1 MPDFDKDLIAPV
13 ERPKPWDLPPQVR
26 PYTAKQLLDGGA
38 DYAHTD
44 NIFDKLDLASK
55 NSKYEVGEPVT
66 YGQLQANQRYDAF
79 NPTIDNMEDF
89 AAYGQSTV
97 DKAINGILKGTN
109 LAATTVAGGF
119 GMVGG
124 AIKWALPGGKFSD
137 IWDNSYMRTLD
148 DWNTKVDQ
156 EFLPNYYTDAEKNAE
171 WYSTTN
177 WMTSN
182 FLFDKLIKNAGFA
195 VGAMV
200 GGNIANAALKGAGAA
215 IGSFAAEG
223 ALLAEGSQAFQK
235 LTPLLRNASRAFSAG
250 KNIEAAA
257 VLESQIS
264 SIADLSAKSS
274 ALGKIAQTTNKF
286 ANFGQQARRIG
297 IAGYSTGG
305 EASFEALQTS
315 KEYRNNLIEQYRA
328 THGGEEPSG
337 DALTE
342 INTAAESVGATSFL
356 GNLAILGVTEYFQLP
371 KLLGS
376 SYAAEKQAA
385 NSLLGRV
392 GAIELTDAGYAAAK
406 GATTRFGKLAEKI
419 GGVGKYVFDPKEAA
433 QENLQYALQVGTQ
446 NYYNKAYRT
455 NDADVLIDGVLHG
468 FMGRDKEGKAIGS
481 LISKE
486 GIESAILG
494 GITGGL
500 MQARG
505 TYQQGKAEENNTQK
519 FLTLLNGAPEFK
531 SAFMD
536 RMNSINRDV
545 VLQQQKQAAV
555 IQGDK
560 LEAKDLETDQMHNY
574 LATRIKYGRFD
585 MVKEDIAE
593 LRRNSSTEEGLAEL
607 KEEGIAN
614 VNDTIESYQNRLSNF
629 ERVADYTHEI
639 YKAADLRYSGE
650 TNEDGSRKYSP
661 ELIDKMVYASAK
673 ITDYD
678 LRIPSVNA
686 TLASS
691 GINTFDVLASIIQ
704 DGKPNKTA
712 TKEALKQIND
722 LDVISE
728 VKDRLKTAL
737 SDVVEMSLRR
747 KLYMK
752 EYDAMKA
759 DPDTYTVPDEEL
771 ESQFARAKQLT
782 VDEEGNKKTV
792 SVDLEVGK
800 EYSLR
805 EPVRREGNTLQLAPK
820 LTILSKTLGGELEV
834 KLPNG
839 EVTFFKPEE
848 FKNYALSSAD
858 NTSAELADMLNKAIT
873 DVLGRK
879 EFAGV
884 IIPEGVSPLE
894 FLNTSNNKA
903 LADAVQ
909 LEFAKKSEEYLR
921 NQAEELAKKEKIQAI
936 ADKVNQFQTEVAKNS
951 GTVGTDAPSLEQ
963 EVATSAVTMNKIFT
977 RLFTS
982 TTGPGEGAVLKPHQ
996 VRFNSFLNNAKNF
1009 KNRGKLQA
1017 IMFTYKQQKAL
1028 GLDGLIEMA
1037 WNTEP
1042 GKLDIATVT
1051 NPEKGNVMVAFI
1063 QVDKNGKQSFVDA
1076 NGNAIGE
1083 VGQPVDINKMVFST
1097 MPTSLTYS
1105 EGRDANGNITRT
1117 NRYRAGEE
1125 QQAEEVAK
1133 AWQVFRNGLFAASE
1147 NEKRRYGFN
1156 ISKGIPII
1164 NKAAPE
1170 KNSVGE
1176 VLVPEDKISTQE
1188 GLVQVPTT
1196 GNIAHEDG
1204 ENYKFPNG
1212 RPVLVYGDTLQ
1223 FINNSLLTNKKATAV
1238 YNLLKELSDTLNSVA
1253 KSDKP
1258 LTFDPKK
1265 MAFLQNVLFWDP
1277 SGKSAESANKIYIN
1291 DETGDLHIG
1300 DKIYDFAN
1308 IDKSKDAIMAQLQT
1322 VYHNVNNKTLSLGLA
1337 QKFYE
1342 YTETGAVVE
1351 WPNYQSYLLS
1361 GKGRSVNETPLTTSV
1376 SKPTDAVPYSY
1387 NQKYAY
1393 FEGIDLPYEI
1403 VTPTPATQKEGIQVY
1418 PTQNFGNVNYTVV
1431 VENGEPQVTVPL
1443 TDNPAI
1449 DTIAKNPKTL
1459 VTINDALTQLD
1470 LFDDL
1475 DTAEESVAK
1484 FLANQIK
1491 ASLVSAKPAK
1501 QAPAVEE
1508 VVPAPVLD
1516 NEFTLSY
1523 NPEWTVSDE
1532 GDLKSFEYTDK
1543 TGKIVAQGI
1552 FSRNEYGTNILSLR
1566 SFEVIEKNKGVGQ
1579 KIIKQIAKDNPD
1591 LKLISP
1597 YNAQTE
1603 AAKNMWDALVRKNQA
1618 VKKENWYELTAE
1630 EVLPT
1635 PVVAEPVVTVAPVKT
1650 SPKGTVTKFSILG
1663 EDNRFRPENA
1673 NPKDSDVYY
1682 GVDEEGDVFML
1693 APESKLPRMIYDF
1706 RPYIGRLYNITVPKP
1721 MKLSEGKGVVITEL
1735 PKVDSQGNLIKK
1747 GKLTYTTEQT
1757 IKYGVPQE
1765 EPRSGRP
1772 QPKYR
1777 RVGRFGAKAMST
1789 IDMEAFKQWAA
1800 DKLPV
1805 MPYEFLDNIIRTHD
1819 GKAAWG
1825 VFEKGVAKIFKG
1837 AARGTEYHEAF
1848 HFVFQGFLSPSEQQ
1862 AIFDEFRNKKG
1873 TFLDTASGKKIDYAD
1888 ATDLQIEERVADD
1901 FADFRLGK
1909 LPART
1914 LGESIRRFFK
1924 AIVDF
1929 FKSFVNNPSLKDDL
1943 FNSIETGEFRD
1954 KAYPNAVV
1962 DKTAVYKQVPGV
1974 DSEQMVNDFVQ
1985 DITANIFLNIFQNNK
2000 SLFKPE
2006 GITSA
2011 ELFTAVKDELSQ
2023 YEYYDQLSDEAWDAL
2038 FDKTKL
2044 FLKKYK
2050 IEFDEDSR
2058 VTINDETADRNSYAA
2073 ETFSINYKK
2082 SSPYAVKLLV
2092 GTLIKTKP
2100 LNQTANTSLEE
2111 PEFLEN
2117 SVDGFQLVPYGESF
2131 STLLNTLQNTKD
2143 VNQFVDKLV
2152 SLAKEKS
2159 EYVRLF
2165 KRLGGSLETGK
2176 INFGD
2181 YSADDW
2187 RLFTNFFQVFT
2198 KQKPGAIKQFR
2209 DGLSVY
2215 SGSANQATA
2224 ANQLEN
2230 EWTEAMI
2237 ALADNPESLV
2247 SRGADKFYKVDQK
2260 QLEKLPIRNKGE
2272 MVTFLE
2278 KLGVNYPLAVY
2289 NKLKGKQLKE
2299 FADAVA
2305 SIKLGLTQAPDNV
2318 RKLKGDQLDINK
2330 GLGKLASLYVA
2341 TNGTNL
2347 NTTFYNA
2354 EGKQQQEFTDNNAPS
2369 YFESVFNSVETLDEL
2384 MQKMPQLQDV
2394 FSVNSQILKKGGLF
2408 FDAEG
2413 DRIESNELNVN
2424 FIVGDENKL
2433 TNEGKSTS
2441 SLSIGD
2447 RMTLEINQNLDG
2459 NYYILI
2465 PADGSTEWMMN
2476 MGNQVSYQQFALGE
2490 GMNDVYKIFEGYL
2503 KDEIA
2508 LAQDAENRKKLNN
2521 VGNKATELRFFKDIL
2536 SGSLLQKVN
2545 GLIKSNA
2552 SVTKI
2557 DAFLNKDDNRAKLND
2572 AVKEFIDGTVAESKA
2587 LLLNNSQI
2595 ENTENGGYKYEGLD
2609 TSFTKVNNI
2618 SNNNINEAQLTNILT
2633 FANANYAINNIEYH
2647 KILFGD
2653 PYQFKI
2659 KDGNLD
2665 ETKRIKSFLSPR
2677 RFTFNTPEF
2686 NTFLNQDMN
2695 KAGNIQLT
2703 DKDYGFHQFKDYLK
2717 TFTAKDVNIV
2727 GSISKLFPAYAKVDE
2742 ADASSWITGEAYR
2755 EVKMK
2760 NGQWSDEAEAFYQ
2773 WQMAYTRQELAKK
2786 GDYTYENDAL
2796 KKHDAKLM
2804 RDQPNAPEYY
2814 IEVLKPIVSGNKFAK
2829 NNIDLVLDKFSQ
2841 LPIFY
2846 SAVKGTNLENLY
2858 MQMFEGG
2865 YDYAVVESG
2874 RKVGAEGLHDLYTK
2888 NGDFNKEVFNNT
2900 VEVPWTSYGIQVE
2913 NSYEKEKLQTR
2924 GSQLTKLA
2932 TVDLYSNG
2940 EAINP
2945 EIDAAVKKNTEIL
2958 NQLTVAGY
2966 IELINKLG
2974 IKDLGDGYMV
2984 FDKTAVAET
2993 LRQQI
2998 LTQELSDNAID
3009 SVTLDPETGDF
3020 VVPFEASTNYIQ
3032 IKNILY
3038 SVVNKSIIRT
3048 KMSGFPGTQVS
3059 ASMWENA
3066 AEGRKLVMQDVNGDW
3081 TEISKEEFEDLSPAE
3096 QSKVQLTSSALK
3108 FYTKEEPWCEV
3119 LLPNWMKKQFGN
3131 MSEEKILEY
3140 LDTDEGR
3147 KILSGIGFRI
3157 PTQALSSV
3165 EVFKVKGFLPEYMG
3179 RTVVVPS
3186 EITKKAGSDF
3196 DIDKLNMYLKA
3207 TYVDANGNVRLIEY
3221 KGSEEATK
3229 DFYGKVY
3236 DQINAKPEAKS
3247 QLAEQ
3252 YGDLLKSLYVDEL
3265 IEEEVIDA
3273 SKDNFVDKMY
3283 KRSLENEYYASLEKI
3298 LTFPENFDRLLNP
3311 NTDATLKEL
3320 SAKMD
3325 KLEGINESAI
3335 KNKMIDRNYLTQL
3348 RQSFITAKKW
3358 VGIAAVNITG
3368 NSLVQKAQIYFK
3380 DGSLFLPHNA
3390 IEVEGRER
3398 MTLSNSKDKA
3408 NKYISDKLSEYANA
3422 FVDVAKDPYILK
3434 LIYSNRVV
3442 GSFMVLERL
3451 GVPTEDVAMFM
3462 NQPIIKKYI
3471 QYLDSINAGANL
3483 QNKENLAYIHSLF
3496 PAVDS
3501 AIAEAKLDAGKL
3513 ADNIETYAK
3522 SKGKASAAFNAE
3534 QRALLKEFLKV
3545 TEFASQNFEF
3555 TQAINYDTTSFSNA
3569 DELDK
3574 KQLRT
3579 DLAKFG
3585 NISSVTDILKT
3596 SFIGDQK
3603 TYLDK
3608 ASDALGTIL
3617 KFNESD
3623 FRGVIKA
3630 AIKAYA
3636 ANKYMK
3642 NDKFSTVAEKLNA
3655 SFLDYIIET
3664 KGNIDVAGLTTGPDS
3679 VAARVELA
3687 KAKYPQIK
3695 ILQQFAVQTSENLDG
3710 GAKTIRLKNNIKDA
3724 YDENLHISYMKEM
3737 RNYPSEEVQ
3746 QLYKDIV
3753 KLSIVQGT
3761 YMSSVSI
3768 KNIIP
3773 LQDYADVVAPI
3784 MNNLVVDED
3793 VRNFAKLAMFE
3804 RNSWKGYDAAVVKYV
3819 PTFWKGKRDK
3829 TGRVVALGYYEDHEP
3844 LGRDAYG
3851 KQVYQ
3856 WFSPT
3861 VQEDGVLRV
3870 FPYGQGAGDNVIAID
3885 RIVRTKKQGLVDFV
3899 TGRTITPAH
3908 YKELKEKLGDGINK
3922 VFGYQRVDDL
3932 SGNPVIDMDD
3942 KGVGYFIYKPINLLG
3957 DGKLAFEHKL
3967 FPTKSVFNNNTEI
3980 VENELAYSAIIAK
3993 YGDAYSQLAFAD
4005 SLLDNNLVTVD
4016 FLKFNKEFQGTV
4028 VNFVNEIATTKETP
4042 VAMRNIE
4049 KGKEIQIVEGLIR
4062 DKFDSKAWTKPA
4074 TQSDGSQ
4081 ATALPADQFKS
4092 FNEFLTFALLHEKA
4106 HEYILKDENETIGQ
4120 YEDRIN
4126 QEGLAKLAE
4135 IVGPSE
4141 SDLGLDD
4148 DLTTED
4154 FKC

>member
-1 MPDFDKDLIAPV
+1 MPDFDKDLVAPV
-13 ERPKPWDLPPQVR
+13 NKPKAWDLPPQVKA
-26 PYTAKQLLDGGA
+26 YTAQELLDGGA

-44 NIFDKLDLASK
+44 DIFDKIDLAGKRSQYDK
-55 NSKYEVGEPVT
+55 VGVPVT
-66 YGQLQANQRYDAF
+66 YGELEANKRYDAF

-97 DKAINGILKGTN
+97 DKALNGILKGTN

-137 IWDNSYMRTLD
+137 IWDNEYMRTLD

-200 GGNIANAALKGAGAA
+200 GGNIANAALRGGGALLGT
-215 IGSFAAEG
+215 FAAEG

-235 LTPLLRNASRAFSAG
+235 LTPLLRNAARAFSAG

-257 VLESQIS
+257 ILESQVS
-264 SIADLSAKSS
+264 SIADLSTKTA
-274 ALGKIAQTTNKF
+274 ALGRIAETTNKF

-315 KEYRNNLIEQYRA
+315 KELRNNLIEEYKRN
-328 THGGEEPSG
+328 HGGAEPSG
-337 DALTE
+337 DDLAN
-342 INTAAESVGATSFL
+342 INSTAESAGKVSFL

-376 SYAAEKQAA
+376 SYSAEKQAA

-392 GAIELTDAGYAAAK
+392 GEIELVGGAYVAAK
-406 GATTRFGKLAEKI
+406 GATTRFGKLAEKV
-419 GGVGKYVFDPKEAA
+419 GGIGKYVFDPKEAA

-455 NDADVLIDGVLHG
+455 NDADVLVDGVLHG
-468 FMGRDKEGKAIGS
+468 FVGRDKEGKAIGS

-505 TYQQGKAEENNTQK
+505 TYQQGKIEQNNTDK
-519 FLTLLNGAPEFK
+519 FLTLLNGAPEFR

-545 VLQQQKQAAV
+545 ILQQQKQAAV

-560 LEAKDLETDQMHNY
+560 LEAKDLETDLMHNY
-574 LATRIKYGRFD
+574 LSTRIKYGRFD

-593 LRRNSSTEEGLAEL
+593 LRRAATTEEGLAQL

-614 VNDTIESYQNRLSNF
+614 VNDTTESYRNRLNNF
-629 ERVADYTHEI
+629 ERVANYTNEI
-639 YKAADLRYSGE
+639 YKSADLRYSGE

-678 LRIPSVNA
+678 LRIPLVNA
-686 TLASS
+686 TLSEN
-691 GINTFDVLASIIQ
+691 GINTFDVLASIIKE
-704 DGKPNKTA
+704 GKPNKTA

-728 VKDRLKTAL
+728 IKDELKTAL

-747 KLYMK
+747 KLYMA

-759 DPDTYTVPDEEL
+759 DPDTYTVPDDEL

-782 VDEEGNKKTV
+782 VDEEGKKKTV

-805 EPVRREGNTLQLAPK
+805 QPIRREGNQLQLAPK
-820 LTILSKTLGGELEV
+820 LTVLSKTLGGEFEV

-839 EVTFFKPEE
+839 EVTFFKPED

-858 NTSAELADMLNKAIT
+858 NTSIELADMLNKAIT

-884 IIPEGVSPLE
+884 TIPEGVNPLE
-894 FLNTSNNKA
+894 FLNSSDNKA
-903 LADAVQ
+903 LVDAVQ
-909 LEFAKKSEEYLR
+909 ADFAKKSEEFLK
-921 NQAEELAKKEKIQAI
+921 NQAEELANKERVQAI

-951 GTVGTDAPSLEQ
+951 GTVATDIPSLEQ
-963 EVATSAVTMNKIFT
+963 EVSTSSVTMNKVFS

-1028 GLDGLIEMA
+1028 GLDGVIEMA

-1042 GKLDIATVT
+1042 GKLDATKLTAVT
-1051 NPEKGNVMVAFI
+1051 NPKKGNVMVAFV

-1076 NGNAIGE
+1076 NGNSIGQ
-1083 VGQPVDINKMVFST
+1083 VGQPVDINKVVFST
-1097 MPTSLTYS
+1097 MPTSETYTES
-1105 EGRDANGNITRT
+1105 ADGKRT
-1117 NRYRAGEE
+1117 NRFRAGEE
-1125 QQAEEVAK
+1125 EQAEQVAK
-1133 AWQVFRNGLFAASE
+1133 AWQTFRDDLFAAPE
-1147 NEKRRYGFN
+1147 TAKPTYGFK

-1170 KNSVGE
+1170 KNSVGQ
-1176 VLVPEDKISTQE
+1176 VLVPEDKIATQE

-1223 FINNSLLTNKKATAV
+1223 FINNSVLTNKKATAV
-1238 YNLLKELSDTLNSVA
+1238 YNLLKELSNTLNSVA

-1277 SGKSAESANKIYIN
+1277 SGKTADSANKIYIN
-1291 DETGDLHIG
+1291 DQTGDLHIG
-1300 DKIYDFAN
+1300 DQVYDFAN
-1308 IDKSKDAIMAQLQT
+1308 IEKSKDAIMAQLET

-1361 GKGRSVNETPLTTSV
+1361 GKGRSIAETPLTTSV
-1376 SKPTDAVPYSY
+1376 SKATDAVPYSY

-1393 FEGIDLPYEI
+1393 FEEIDLPYEI
-1403 VTPTPATQKEGIQVY
+1403 VKPTPTVEKEGMQVY
-1418 PTQNFGNVNYTVV
+1418 ETQNFGNINYTVV
-1431 VENGEPQVTVPL
+1431 TENGEPQVTVPL
-1443 TDNPAI
+1443 TDNPSV
-1449 DTIAKNPKTL
+1449 DKIAKDPKTL
-1459 VTINDALTQLD
+1459 VVINDALTQID

-1491 ASLVSAKPAK
+1491 ASLVSAKPAEEA
-1501 QAPAVEE
+1501 APAAEEAPVEE
-1508 VVPAPVLD
+1508 
-1516 NEFTLSY
+1516 
-1523 NPEWTVSDE
+1523 
-1532 GDLKSFEYTDK
+1532 K
-1543 TGKIVAQGI
+1543 
-1552 FSRNEYGTNILSLR
+1552 
-1566 SFEVIEKNKGVGQ
+1566 
-1579 KIIKQIAKDNPD
+1579 
-1591 LKLISP
+1591 
-1597 YNAQTE
+1597 
-1603 AAKNMWDALVRKNQA
+1603 
-1618 VKKENWYELTAE
+1618 
-1630 EVLPT
+1630 
-1635 PVVAEPVVTVAPVKT
+1635 
-1650 SPKGTVTKFSILG
+1650 PKGKR
-1663 EDNRFRPENA
+1663 D
-1673 NPKDSDVYY
+1673 
-1682 GVDEEGDVFML
+1682 
-1693 APESKLPRMIYDF
+1693 
-1706 RPYIGRLYNITVPKP
+1706 
-1721 MKLSEGKGVVITEL
+1721 
-1735 PKVDSQGNLIKK
+1735 
-1747 GKLTYTTEQT
+1747 
-1757 IKYGVPQE
+1757 
-1765 EPRSGRP
+1765 
-1772 QPKYR
+1772 QPAYR
-1777 RVGRFGAKAMST
+1777 RVGSFGAKAIT
-1789 IDMEAFKQWAA
+1789 PVDIEAFKQWAA
-1800 DKLPV
+1800 EKLPV

-1825 VFEKGVAKIFKG
+1825 AFEKGVAKIFKG

-1848 HFVFQGFLSPSEQQ
+1848 HFVFRGFLSTSEQE
-1862 AIFDEFRNKKG
+1862 AIFSEFRNKKG

-1888 ATDLQIEERVADD
+1888 ATDLQIEERIADD
-1901 FADFRLGK
+1901 FTDFRLGK

-1914 LGESIRRFFK
+1914 LGESVRRFFK

-1943 FNSIETGEFRD
+1943 FNSIETGEFKD

-1962 DKTAVYKQVPGV
+1962 DRTAAYKEVPGIAN
-1974 DSEQMVNDFVQ
+1974 EQMVNDFVQ
-1985 DITANIFLNIFQNNK
+1985 DITANIFLEMFGNNK
-2000 SLFKPE
+2000 SLFKPDE
-2006 GITSA
+2006 VTSQQ
-2011 ELFTAVKDELSQ
+2011 LFDTIREKTQD
-2023 YEYYDQLSDEAWDAL
+2023 YDYYVDLSDDAWNAL
-2038 FDKTKL
+2038 VDKTKTY
-2044 FLKKYK
+2044 LKKYK

-2100 LNQTANTSLEE
+2100 LNLAYGMALKESDYLE
-2111 PEFLEN
+2111 
-2117 SVDGFQLVPYGESF
+2117 SSIDGFQLVPYGEAF
-2131 STLLNTLQNTKD
+2131 STLLNRLQNTKD

-2152 SLAKEKS
+2152 TLAREKS
-2159 EYVRLF
+2159 EYMRLF
-2165 KRLGGSLETGK
+2165 KRLGGNLETGQ
-2176 INFGD
+2176 IDFGQ
-2181 YSADDW
+2181 YEADDW
-2187 RLFTNFFQVFT
+2187 RLFTNFFQVFS
-2198 KQKPGAIKQFR
+2198 KVKPGAVKQFR
-2209 DGLSVY
+2209 DGLKTY
-2215 SGSANQATA
+2215 SGSANQATE

-2230 EWTEAMI
+2230 EWTEGML

-2247 SRGADKFYKVDQK
+2247 YRDTDKFYKVDQEA
-2260 QLEKLPIRNKGE
+2260 LAKLPIGNKGV
-2272 MVTFLE
+2272 MIYFLE
-2278 KLGVNYPLAVY
+2278 KLGINYPLSAY

-2305 SIKLGLTQAPDNV
+2305 SIKLGLTQAPNNV
-2318 RKLKGDQLDINK
+2318 RTLKGDALDINK

-2341 TNGTNL
+2341 TTGTNL

-2369 YFESVFNSVETLDEL
+2369 YFESVFNTVETLDEL

-2408 FDAEG
+2408 FDKEG
-2413 DRIESNELNVN
+2413 NRIEGTELNVN
-2424 FIVGDENKL
+2424 FIVGDQNKL
-2433 TNEGKSTS
+2433 TNEGKSAA

-2447 RMTLEINQNLDG
+2447 RMSLEINQNLNG

-2465 PADGSTEWMMN
+2465 PADGSTEWMMS
-2476 MGNQVSYQQFALGE
+2476 MGNQVSYLQFALGE
-2490 GMNDVYKIFEGYL
+2490 GMNDAYKIFEGYL

-2508 LAQDAENRKKLNN
+2508 LAQDAQNRKKLNN
-2521 VGNKATELRFFKDIL
+2521 VGDKASELRFFKDII
-2536 SGSLLQKVN
+2536 SGKLLQGVT
-2545 GLIKSNA
+2545 GLINSSA
-2552 SVTKI
+2552 GVTKI
-2557 DAFLNKDDNRAKLND
+2557 DAFLDKSVGKIEEEGVVVKTNRDLLNE
-2572 AVKEFIDGTVAESKA
+2572 AVKQFIDGTVAETKD
-2587 LLLNNSQI
+2587 LLL
-2595 ENTENGGYKYEGLD
+2595 
-2609 TSFTKVNNI
+2609 
-2618 SNNNINEAQLTNILT
+2618 SNNQIVNVNDGYYSYDNLDSSFARANGIVTNRINESQLTNILT
-2633 FANANYAINNIEYH
+2633 FANTNYAINNIEYH

-2659 KDGNLD
+2659 EDGKLD

-2677 RFTFNTPEF
+2677 RFTFDTPEF

-2695 KAGNIQLT
+2695 KVGNIQLT
-2703 DKDYGFHQFKDYLK
+2703 KDDYGFHQFKNYLK
-2717 TFTAKDVNIV
+2717 TFTAKDVKII
-2727 GSISKLFPAYAKVDE
+2727 GSITKLFPAYAKVDE
-2742 ADASSWITGEAYR
+2742 ADASSWITPEAYR

-2760 NGQWSDEAEAFYQ
+2760 NGQWSEEAEAFYQ

-2786 GDYTYENDAL
+2786 NDYTYGNEAL
-2796 KKHDAKLM
+2796 RKHDAKLM
-2804 RDQPNAPEYY
+2804 RDQPKAPQYY
-2814 IEVLKPIVSGNKFAK
+2814 IEVLKPIVSGNKNAK

-2858 MQMFEGG
+2858 MQMFKGG

-2874 RKVGAEGLHDLYTK
+2874 RKVGAEGLHPLYNS
-2888 NGDFNKEVFNNT
+2888 NGDFNKEAFNNT

-2913 NSYEKEKLQTR
+2913 NSYEKDKLQTR

-2945 EIDAAVKKNTEIL
+2945 EIDDAVKYNTKIL
-2958 NQLTVAGY
+2958 NELTVAGY
-2966 IELINKLG
+2966 TELINKLG

-2984 FDKTAVAET
+2984 FDKTAVADT
-2993 LRQQI
+2993 LRQQM
-2998 LTQELSDNAID
+2998 LAQELSDNAID
-3009 SVTLDPETGDF
+3009 SVTLDPQTGEF
-3020 VVPFEASTNYIQ
+3020 IVPFEASTNYIQ

-3066 AEGRKLVMQDVNGDW
+3066 SEGRKLVAQDVNGDW
-3081 TEISKEEFEDLSPAE
+3081 VEISKEDFEDLSPAE
-3096 QSKVQLTSSALK
+3096 QAKVKFTSSALK

-3119 LLPNWMKKQFGN
+3119 LLPNWMKGQFGD
-3131 MSEEKILEY
+3131 MTEEQILDY
-3140 LDTDEGR
+3140 LDTPEGT

-3186 EITKKAGSDF
+3186 EITTKAGSDF

-3207 TYVDANGNVRLIEY
+3207 TYVDASGKVRLIEY
-3221 KGSEEATK
+3221 KESEEATK
-3229 DFYGKVY
+3229 EFYGKLY
-3236 DQINAKPEAKS
+3236 DQINAKPEAKT

-3252 YGDLLKSLYVDEL
+3252 YGDLLKSLYVEE
-3265 IEEEVIDA
+3265 IVEEEVIDT
-3273 SKDNFVDKMY
+3273 SRDNFVDKMY
-3283 KRSLENEYYASLEKI
+3283 KRSLENEYYASLERI

-3311 NTDATLKEL
+3311 NTDATLKDLAAE
-3320 SAKMD
+3320 MD
-3325 KLEGINESAI
+3325 RLEGINEGEI

-3358 VGIAAVNITG
+3358 VGVAAVNITG
-3368 NSLVQKAQIYFK
+3368 NSLVQKSKIYFK
-3380 DGSLFLPHNA
+3380 TGNIFLDHNTVNVDG
-3390 IEVEGRER
+3390 VER
-3398 MTLSNSKDKA
+3398 MTLSTSKDKA

-3434 LIYSNRVV
+3434 VVYSNRVV

-3471 QYLDSINAGANL
+3471 QYLDSINAGGNL
-3483 QNKENLAYIHSLF
+3483 ENKENLAYIHSLF
-3496 PAVDS
+3496 PATD
-3501 AIAEAKLDAGKL
+3501 ANIQEAKLDASKL
-3513 ADNIETYAK
+3513 AGNIETYAK
-3522 SKGKASAAFNAE
+3522 SKGKSSEKFNAE
-3534 QRALLKEFLKV
+3534 QRALLKEFIKV
-3545 TEFASQNFEF
+3545 TQFASENFEF
-3555 TQAINYDTTSFSNA
+3555 TQAINYDTTSFGNA

-3579 DLAKFG
+3579 DLAKNG
-3585 NISSVTDILKT
+3585 NISSVDGILKT

-3603 TYLDK
+3603 FYLDK

-3623 FRGVIKA
+3623 FRGVIKS
-3630 AIKAYA
+3630 AIRAYS

-3642 NDKFSTVAEKLNA
+3642 NDKFSSVAEKLNA
-3655 SFLDYIIET
+3655 SFLDYIILT
-3664 KGNIDVAGLTTGPDS
+3664 KGNIDVAGLTTGPNS
-3679 VAARVELA
+3679 VAVRVEQA

-3695 ILQQFAVQTSENLDG
+3695 ILQQFVVETSENLDG
-3710 GAKTIRLKNNIKDA
+3710 GAKTIRLKGNIKDA

-3737 RNYPSEEVQ
+3737 RNYPQEEVK

-3804 RNSWKGYDAAVVKYV
+3804 RNSWKGYDSAVTRYI
-3819 PTFWKGKRDK
+3819 PAFWKGKRDT
-3829 TGRVVALGYYEDHEP
+3829 TGQVIPLSFYEDHEP
-3844 LGRDAYG
+3844 LGPDVNG

-3856 WFSPT
+3856 WYSPAI
-3861 VQEDGVLRV
+3861 QKEGVLRV
-3870 FPYGQGAGDNVIAID
+3870 YPYSQGAGDNVLAVD
-3885 RIVRTKKQGLVDFV
+3885 RIVRTKTQGLIDFV

-3908 YKELKEKLGDGINK
+3908 YKELQTTLGAGINK
-3922 VFGYQRVDDL
+3922 VFGYQRVNDIY
-3932 SGNPVIDMDD
+3932 GNPLIDTDP
-3942 KGVGYFIYKPINLLG
+3942 KSGIGYFIYKPINLLG
-3957 DGKLAFEHKL
+3957 DGKLAYEHKL

-3980 VENELAYSAIIAK
+3980 VENELANSAVIAE
-3993 YGDAYSQLAFAD
+3993 YGDAYTKLAYAD
-4005 SLLDNNLVTVD
+4005 TLLDNNLVTVE

-4028 VNFVNEIATTKETP
+4028 INFVDEISTTKETP
-4042 VAMRNIE
+4042 VAMRNVE
-4049 KGKEIQIVEGLIR
+4049 KGKEIQLVEGLMR
-4062 DKFDSKAWTKPA
+4062 DKFASKAWTKMAIQP
-4074 TQSDGSQ
+4074 DGSQ
-4081 ATALPADQFKS
+4081 ATALPAEQFKS

-4126 QEGLAKLAE
+4126 QEGIAKLAD
-4135 IVGPSE
+4135 IVGPSNE
-4141 SDLGLDD
+4141 DLGLDD

>member
-1 MPDFDKDLIAPV
+1 MPDFDKDLVAPV
-13 ERPKPWDLPPQVR
+13 NRPKPWDLPPQVR
-26 PYTAKQLLDGGA
+26 SYTAQELLDGGA

-44 NIFDKLDLASK
+44 DIFDKLDLASK
-55 NSKYEVGEPVT
+55 NSKYGKVGAPVSFAE
-66 YGQLQANQRYDAF
+66 LEANKRYEAF
-79 NPTIDNMEDF
+79 NPTVGNMEDF
-89 AAYGQSTV
+89 AAYGQTTI

-137 IWDNSYMRTLD
+137 IWDNTYMRALD

-177 WMTSN
+177 WMNSN
-182 FLFDKLIKNAGFA
+182 FLFDKLIKNSGFA

-200 GGNIANAALKGAGAA
+200 GGNIANAFLKGAGAA
-215 IGSFAAEG
+215 VGSAAAQG
-223 ALLAEGSQAFQK
+223 ALLAEGSQGMK
-235 LTPLLRNASRAFSAG
+235 LLTPLLRNTARAFSAG
-250 KNIEAAA
+250 KNLEAAS

-264 SIADLSAKSS
+264 SIADLSAKTS
-274 ALGKIAQTTNKF
+274 ALGEIAATTNKF
-286 ANFGQQARRIG
+286 AGIGDFGRRTA
-297 IAGYSTGG
+297 IAAYASGG

-315 KEYRNNLIEQYRA
+315 KEYRNNLINQYKA

-337 DALTE
+337 DALTQ
-342 INTAAESVGATSFL
+342 INTTAESVGKTSFI
-356 GNLAILGVTEYFQLP
+356 GNLALLGVTEYFQLP
-371 KLLGS
+371 KILGS
-376 SYAAEKQAA
+376 SYSAEKQAA

-392 GAIELTDAGYAAAK
+392 GEIELVDGAYTAAR
-406 GATTRFGKLAEKI
+406 GATTRFGKLSEKV
-419 GGVGKYVFDPKEAA
+419 GGVSKYIFDPKEAA
-433 QENLQYALQVGTQ
+433 QENLQYALQVGAQ

-455 NDADVLIDGVLHG
+455 NDANVLLDGVFHG
-468 FMGRDKEGKAIGS
+468 FFGTDKEGEGVGS
-481 LISKE
+481 LVSKE
-486 GIESAILG
+486 GIESAVLG

-505 TYQQGKAEENNTQK
+505 TYALGKAEENNTQK
-519 FLTLLNGAPEFK
+519 FLTLLNGSPEFK
-531 SAFMD
+531 SAFVD

-545 VLQQQKQAAV
+545 ILQEQKQAAV

-560 LEAKDLETDQMHNY
+560 LEAKDLETDITHNY

-585 MVKEDIAE
+585 MVTDDIRE
-593 LRRNSSTEEGLAEL
+593 LRRQSSTEAGLAEL

-614 VNDTIESYQNRLSNF
+614 VNDTVESYHNRLNNF
-629 ERVADYTHEI
+629 ERVAKYTNEI
-639 YKAADLRYSGE
+639 YKAADLKYSGI

-673 ITDYD
+673 ISDYD

-686 TLASS
+686 TLAEN
-691 GINTFDVLASIIQ
+691 GINTFDVLGSIIQ
-704 DGKPNKTA
+704 DGKANKTA
-712 TKEALKQIND
+712 TKDALSQING
-722 LDVISE
+722 LDVISGI
-728 VKDRLKTAL
+728 KDELKTAL
-737 SDVVEMSLRR
+737 SDVIEMSLRR

-759 DPDTYTVPDEEL
+759 DPATYTLPDDEL
-771 ESQFARAKQLT
+771 EAQFARAKQLT
-782 VDEEGNKKTV
+782 VDEAGKKKTV
-792 SVDLEVGK
+792 SVDLEIGK

-805 EPVRREGNTLQLAPK
+805 EPVRREGNKLQLAPK
-820 LTILSKTLGGELEV
+820 LTVLSKTLGGEFEV

-839 EVTFFKPEE
+839 EITFLTPEQ
-848 FKNYALSSAD
+848 FKNYALSSVD

-873 DVLGRK
+873 DVLAKK
-879 EFAGV
+879 EFAGITV
-884 IIPEGVSPLE
+884 PEGVDPLE
-894 FLNTSNNKA
+894 FLNSSDNKA
-903 LADAVQ
+903 LVDAVQ
-909 LEFAKKSEEYLR
+909 AEFAKKSEEYLK
-921 NQAEELAKKEKIQAI
+921 NQAEELDKKERVQAI
-936 ADKVNQFQTEVAKNS
+936 GNKVKQFQDEAVKNS
-951 GTVGTDAPSLEQ
+951 GTVATDEPSLEQ
-963 EVATSAVTMNKIFT
+963 EVSTSAVTMNKIFT

-996 VRFNSFLNNAKNF
+996 VRFNTFLNDAKNF

-1028 GLDGLIEMA
+1028 GLDGVIEMA

-1042 GKLDIATVT
+1042 GKLDAAKLATVT

-1076 NGNAIGE
+1076 NGNVIGQ
-1083 VGQPVDINKMVFST
+1083 VGQPVDINKVVFST
-1097 MPTSLTYS
+1097 MPTSMLYTES
-1105 EGRDANGNITRT
+1105 ADGEKTDRF
-1117 NRYRAGEE
+1117 RAGEE
-1125 QQAEEVAK
+1125 EQAKQVAT
-1133 AWQVFRNGLFAASE
+1133 AWQKFRDDLFGAPDNAV
-1147 NEKRRYGFN
+1147 RRYSFN

-1196 GNIAHEDG
+1196 GSIAHEDG

-1223 FINNSLLTNKKATAV
+1223 FINNSPLTTKKATTV
-1238 YNLLKELSDTLNSVA
+1238 YNLLEELSNTINSVA
-1253 KSDKP
+1253 KSGKA

-1265 MAFLQNVLFWDP
+1265 MAFLQNVLFWDA
-1277 SGKSAESANKIYIN
+1277 SGKTGPSANKIYIN
-1291 DETGDLHIG
+1291 DKTGDLHIG
-1300 DKIYDFAN
+1300 DQVYDFAN
-1308 IDKSKDAIMAQLQT
+1308 IEKSKDAIMAQLQT

-1342 YTETGAVVE
+1342 YTETGDVVE
-1351 WPNYQSYLLS
+1351 WPNYQTYLLS

-1393 FEGIDLPYEI
+1393 FEGIDLPYE
-1403 VTPTPATQKEGIQVY
+1403 VVKPVPAAKQEGVQVY

-1431 VENGEPQVTVPL
+1431 TENGEPQVTVPL
-1443 TDNPAI
+1443 ADNPAV
-1449 DTIAKNPKTL
+1449 DSIAQNPKTL
-1459 VTINDALTQLD
+1459 ATINAALVQLD

-1491 ASLVSAKPAK
+1491 ASLVSAKPAEEA
-1501 QAPAVEE
+1501 APATEE
-1508 VVPAPVLD
+1508 APK
-1516 NEFTLSY
+1516 E
-1523 NPEWTVSDE
+1523 
-1532 GDLKSFEYTDK
+1532 
-1543 TGKIVAQGI
+1543 
-1552 FSRNEYGTNILSLR
+1552 
-1566 SFEVIEKNKGVGQ
+1566 EK
-1579 KIIKQIAKDNPD
+1579 
-1591 LKLISP
+1591 
-1597 YNAQTE
+1597 
-1603 AAKNMWDALVRKNQA
+1603 
-1618 VKKENWYELTAE
+1618 
-1630 EVLPT
+1630 
-1635 PVVAEPVVTVAPVKT
+1635 
-1650 SPKGTVTKFSILG
+1650 PKGKR
-1663 EDNRFRPENA
+1663 D
-1673 NPKDSDVYY
+1673 
-1682 GVDEEGDVFML
+1682 
-1693 APESKLPRMIYDF
+1693 
-1706 RPYIGRLYNITVPKP
+1706 
-1721 MKLSEGKGVVITEL
+1721 
-1735 PKVDSQGNLIKK
+1735 
-1747 GKLTYTTEQT
+1747 
-1757 IKYGVPQE
+1757 
-1765 EPRSGRP
+1765 
-1772 QPKYR
+1772 QPAYR
-1777 RVGRFGAKAMST
+1777 RVGRFGAKAMSPV
-1789 IDMEAFKQWAA
+1789 DMEAFKQWAA
-1800 DKLPV
+1800 EKLPV
-1805 MPYEFLDNIIRTHD
+1805 MPYEFLDNIIRTQD

-1848 HFVFQGFLSPSEQQ
+1848 HFVFRGFLSPSEQQ

-1888 ATDLQIEERVADD
+1888 ATDLQIEERIADD
-1901 FADFRLGK
+1901 FTDFRLGK

-1914 LGESIRRFFK
+1914 LGESVRRFFK

-1943 FNSIETGEFRD
+1943 FNSIETGEFKD
-1954 KAYPNAVV
+1954 KAYPNSVV
-1962 DKTAVYKQVPGV
+1962 DKTAAYKQVPGV

-2011 ELFTAVKDELSQ
+2011 DLFNTVKDELSQ
-2023 YEYYDQLSDEAWDAL
+2023 YEYYDELTDETWDAL

-2082 SSPYAVKLLV
+2082 SSPYAIKLLV

-2100 LNQTANTSLEE
+2100 LNQTATTSLEE

-2152 SLAKEKS
+2152 SLAREKS

-2165 KRLGGSLETGK
+2165 KRLGGNLGTGK
-2176 INFGD
+2176 INFGEYD
-2181 YSADDW
+2181 ADDW

-2209 DGLSVY
+2209 DGLNVY

-2224 ANQLEN
+2224 AKQLQN

-2237 ALADNPESLV
+2237 TLADNPESLV
-2247 SRGADKFYKVDQK
+2247 HRGADKFYKVDK
-2260 QLEKLPIRNKGE
+2260 DKLSSTPIRNKGE
-2272 MVTFLE
+2272 MISFLE
-2278 KLGVNYPLAVY
+2278 KLGVNYPLASY
-2289 NKLKGKQLKE
+2289 NKLRGKQLKE

-2305 SIKLGLTQAPDNV
+2305 SIKLGLSKAPDNV
-2318 RKLKGDQLDINK
+2318 RALKADALDINK
-2330 GLGKLASLYVA
+2330 GMGKLASLYIA

-2369 YFESVFNSVETLDEL
+2369 YFESVFNSVETIDEL
-2384 MQKMPQLQDV
+2384 MEKMPQLQDV

-2408 FDAEG
+2408 FDADG
-2413 DRIESNELNVN
+2413 VRIESNELNVN

-2476 MGNQVSYQQFALGE
+2476 MGNHVSYLQFALGE
-2490 GMNDVYKIFEGYL
+2490 GMNDVYAIFEGYL
-2503 KDEIA
+2503 KDDIA

-2521 VGNKATELRFFKDIL
+2521 VASKATELRFFKDIL
-2536 SGSLLQKVN
+2536 SGNLLQKVN
-2545 GLIKSNA
+2545 GLISSNA
-2552 SVTKI
+2552 NVAEI
-2557 DAFLNKDDNRAKLND
+2557 DEFLNEGDNRAQVNA
-2572 AVKEFIDGTVAESKA
+2572 AVKEFIDNTVAETKE
-2587 LLLNNSQI
+2587 LLLNNNQI
-2595 ENTENGGYKYEGLD
+2595 LNTKNGNYKYDGLD
-2609 TSFTKVNNI
+2609 TSFTKANNI
-2618 SNNNINEAQLTNILT
+2618 SNNNISENELTNILT

-2695 KAGNIQLT
+2695 KVGNIQLQYNEEQ
-2703 DKDYGFHQFKDYLK
+2703 KDYGFHQFKNYLK

-2727 GSISKLFPAYAKVDE
+2727 GSISKTFPAYAKVDE

-2773 WQMAYTRQELAKK
+2773 WQMAHTRQELAKK
-2786 GDYTYENDAL
+2786 GDYTYKNDAL
-2796 KKHDAKLM
+2796 NKHDAKLM
-2804 RDQPNAPEYY
+2804 KDQPNAPEYY
-2814 IEVLKPIVSGNKFAK
+2814 IEVLKPIVSGNKFGK

-2858 MQMFEGG
+2858 MQMFKEG
-2865 YDYAVVESG
+2865 YDYVVVESG

-2888 NGDFNKEVFNNT
+2888 NGDFNKEAFNNT
-2900 VEVPWTSYGIQVE
+2900 VDVPWTSYGIQVE

-2940 EAINP
+2940 EAID
-2945 EIDAAVKKNTEIL
+2945 EVIDAEVKHNTDIL
-2958 NQLTVAGY
+2958 NELTVAGY
-2966 IELINKLG
+2966 VELINKLG

-2993 LRQQI
+2993 LRQQM

-3009 SVTLDPETGDF
+3009 SVTLDPQTGEF
-3020 VVPFEASTNYIQ
+3020 IVPFEASTNYMQ

-3059 ASMWENA
+3059 AAMWENA
-3066 AEGRKLVMQDVNGDW
+3066 DEGRKLVMKDVNGDW

-3096 QSKVQLTSSALK
+3096 QANVKLTSSALK

-3131 MSEEKILEY
+3131 M
-3140 LDTDEGR
+3140 TDEQALQYLNTEEGK

-3165 EVFKVKGFLPEYMG
+3165 EVFKVKGFLPAYMG

-3186 EITKKAGSDF
+3186 EITTKAGSDF

-3207 TYVDANGNVRLIEY
+3207 TYVDADGNVRLIEY

-3229 DFYGKVY
+3229 EFYGKVY
-3236 DQINAKPEAKS
+3236 DQVNAKSETKNEI
-3247 QLAEQ
+3247 AEQ
-3252 YGDLLKSLYVDEL
+3252 YGDLLKSLYTDEL
-3265 IEEEVIDA
+3265 IEEEVID
-3273 SKDNFVDKMY
+3273 SSRDNFVDKMY
-3283 KRSLENEYYASLEKI
+3283 KRALENEYYASLERI

-3311 NTDATLKEL
+3311 NTDATLKAL
-3320 SAKMD
+3320 AAKMD
-3325 KLEGINESAI
+3325 KLEGINEGEI
-3335 KNKMIDRNYLTQL
+3335 KNKLLDRNYMTQL

-3368 NSLVQKAQIYFK
+3368 NSLVQKSKIYFK
-3380 DGSLFLPHNA
+3380 SGRLFLPHNT
-3390 IEVEGRER
+3390 IDVDGTER
-3398 MTLSNSKDKA
+3398 MTLSTSKDKA
-3408 NKYISDKLSEYANA
+3408 GKYISDKLSEYANA

-3434 LIYSNRVV
+3434 LIYSNRIVS
-3442 GSFMVLERL
+3442 SFMVLERL
-3451 GVPTEDVAMFM
+3451 GVPTENVAMFM

-3471 QYLDSINAGANL
+3471 QYLDSINAGGNL
-3483 QNKENLAYIHSLF
+3483 QNKENLNYIKALF
-3496 PAVDS
+3496 PATDK
-3501 AIAEAKLDAGKL
+3501 AIAASELDVNTL

-3522 SKGKASAAFNAE
+3522 SKGETSEKFNAE
-3534 QRALLKEFLKV
+3534 QRALLNEFLNV
-3545 TEFASQNFEF
+3545 TMLATESFEF
-3555 TQAINYDTTSFSNA
+3555 TQAINYDTTSFSNT
-3569 DELDK
+3569 DELDR
-3574 KQLRT
+3574 KQLKT
-3579 DLAKFG
+3579 DLARYG
-3585 NISSVTDILKT
+3585 NISSVDDILNT

-3608 ASDALGTIL
+3608 ASEALGTIL

-3630 AIKAYA
+3630 AIRAYA
-3636 ANKYMK
+3636 ANKYVG
-3642 NDKFSTVAEKLNA
+3642 NDKFATIAEKLNA
-3655 SFLDYIIET
+3655 SFLDYIIQT

-3737 RNYPSEEVQ
+3737 RNYPDEEVK

-3768 KNIIP
+3768 KNIVP

-3784 MNNLVVDED
+3784 INNLVVDED

-3804 RNSWKGYDAAVVKYV
+3804 RNSWKGYDATVTKYV
-3819 PTFWKGKRDK
+3819 PTYWAGKRSSS
-3829 TGRVVALGYYEDHEP
+3829 GQVVALGFYEEHQP
-3844 LGRDAYG
+3844 IGTDASG
-3851 KQVYQ
+3851 NEIYQ
-3856 WFSPT
+3856 WFSPV

-3885 RIVRTKKQGLVDFV
+3885 RIIRTKKGLIDFE

-3908 YKELKEKLGDGINK
+3908 YNQLKKELGDSINK
-3922 VFGYQRVDDL
+3922 VYGYQRVDDL
-3932 SGNPVIDMDD
+3932 SGNPIIDVADD
-3942 KGVGYFIYKPINLLG
+3942 AKGIGYFIYKPINLLG
-3957 DGKLAFEHKL
+3957 DGKLAYEHKL

-3980 VENELAYSAIIAK
+3980 VENELAYSAIISK
-3993 YGDAYSQLAFAD
+3993 YGYMP
-4005 SLLDNNLVTVD
+4005 
-4016 FLKFNKEFQGTV
+4016 E
-4028 VNFVNEIATTKETP
+4028 E
-4042 VAMRNIE
+4042 
-4049 KGKEIQIVEGLIR
+4049 
-4062 DKFDSKAWTKPA
+4062 
-4074 TQSDGSQ
+4074 
-4081 ATALPADQFKS
+4081 
-4092 FNEFLTFALLHEKA
+4092 LTGG
-4106 HEYILKDENETIGQ
+4106 D
-4120 YEDRIN
+4120 
-4126 QEGLAKLAE
+4126 
-4135 IVGPSE
+4135 GPSD
-4141 SDLGLDD
+4141 SDLGLDN

>member
-1 MPDFDKDLIAPV
+1 MPDFDKDLVAPV
-13 ERPKPWDLPPQVR
+13 NKPKAWDLPPQVR
-26 PYTAKQLLDGGA
+26 AYTAQELLDGGA

-44 NIFDKLDLASK
+44 DIFDKIDLAGKRSQYDK
-55 NSKYEVGEPVT
+55 VGVPVT
-66 YGQLQANQRYDAF
+66 YSELEANKRYDAF

-137 IWDNSYMRTLD
+137 IWDNEYMRTLD

-200 GGNIANAALKGAGAA
+200 GGNIANAALKGTGALL
-215 IGSFAAEG
+215 GTFAAEG

-235 LTPLLRNASRAFSAG
+235 LTPLLRNAARAFSAG

-264 SIADLSAKSS
+264 SIADLSAKTS

-315 KEYRNNLIEQYRA
+315 KELRNNLIEEYKRN
-328 THGGEEPSG
+328 HGGVEPSG
-337 DALTE
+337 DDLTN
-342 INTAAESVGATSFL
+342 INSTAESAGKVAFL

-376 SYAAEKQAA
+376 SYSAEKQAA

-455 NDADVLIDGVLHG
+455 NDADVLIDGVMHG
-468 FMGRDKEGKAIGS
+468 FIGRDKEGKAIGS

-505 TYQQGKAEENNTQK
+505 TYQLGKAEENNTQK

-629 ERVADYTHEI
+629 ERVADYTNEI

-686 TLASS
+686 TLASA

-782 VDEEGNKKTV
+782 VDEEGKKKTV
-792 SVDLEVGK
+792 SVDLEIGK

-805 EPVRREGNTLQLAPK
+805 EPIRREGNTLQLAPK
-820 LTILSKTLGGELEV
+820 LTVLSKTLGGEFEV

-839 EVTFFKPEE
+839 EVTFLKPEE

-884 IIPEGVSPLE
+884 TIPEGVSPLE

-903 LADAVQ
+903 LVDAVQ
-909 LEFAKKSEEYLR
+909 AEFAKKSEEYLK

-1083 VGQPVDINKMVFST
+1083 VGQPIDINKVVFST

-1291 DETGDLHIG
+1291 DKTGDLHIG
-1300 DKIYDFAN
+1300 DQVYDFAN

-1351 WPNYQSYLLS
+1351 WPNYQTYLLS

-1403 VTPTPATQKEGIQVY
+1403 VTPTPTAQKEGIQVY

-1459 VTINDALTQLD
+1459 ATINDALTQLD

-1491 ASLVSAKPAK
+1491 ASLVSAKPAE
-1501 QAPAVEE
+1501 QAAAAEEAPVVEE
-1508 VVPAPVLD
+1508 PK
-1516 NEFTLSY
+1516 E
-1523 NPEWTVSDE
+1523 
-1532 GDLKSFEYTDK
+1532 
-1543 TGKIVAQGI
+1543 
-1552 FSRNEYGTNILSLR
+1552 
-1566 SFEVIEKNKGVGQ
+1566 EK
-1579 KIIKQIAKDNPD
+1579 
-1591 LKLISP
+1591 
-1597 YNAQTE
+1597 
-1603 AAKNMWDALVRKNQA
+1603 
-1618 VKKENWYELTAE
+1618 
-1630 EVLPT
+1630 
-1635 PVVAEPVVTVAPVKT
+1635 
-1650 SPKGTVTKFSILG
+1650 PKG
-1663 EDNRFRPENA
+1663 
-1673 NPKDSDVYY
+1673 
-1682 GVDEEGDVFML
+1682 
-1693 APESKLPRMIYDF
+1693 
-1706 RPYIGRLYNITVPKP
+1706 
-1721 MKLSEGKGVVITEL
+1721 
-1735 PKVDSQGNLIKK
+1735 
-1747 GKLTYTTEQT
+1747 
-1757 IKYGVPQE
+1757 
-1765 EPRSGRP
+1765 GRP

-1819 GKAAWG
+1819 GKTAWG

-2023 YEYYDQLSDEAWDAL
+2023 YEYYDQLSDEAWNAL

-2224 ANQLEN
+2224 AKQLGN

-2247 SRGADKFYKVDQK
+2247 SRGTDKFYKVDQK

-2278 KLGVNYPLAVY
+2278 KLGINYPLAVY

-2318 RKLKGDQLDINK
+2318 RTLKGDQLDINK
-2330 GLGKLASLYVA
+2330 GLGMLASLYVA

-2433 TNEGKSTS
+2433 TNEGKSTA

-2521 VGNKATELRFFKDIL
+2521 VGDKATELRFFKDIL
-2536 SGSLLQKVN
+2536 SGSLLQRVN
-2545 GLIKSNA
+2545 ALINSNA
-2552 SVTKI
+2552 GVAKI
-2557 DAFLNKDDNRAKLND
+2557 DAFLDKQVGKIAEEGVEVKTNRDLINE
-2572 AVKEFIDGTVAESKA
+2572 AVKDFIDGTVAESKA

-2773 WQMAYTRQELAKK
+2773 WQMAYTRQNIP
-2786 GDYTYENDAL
+2786 GYTYSNDAL

-2966 IELINKLG
+2966 VELINKLG

-2984 FDKTAVAET
+2984 FDKTSVAET

-3096 QSKVQLTSSALK
+3096 QANVKLTSSALK

-3207 TYVDANGNVRLIEY
+3207 TYVDADGNVRLIEY

-3273 SKDNFVDKMY
+3273 SRDNFVDKMY

-3380 DGSLFLPHNA
+3380 DGSLFLPHNT
-3390 IEVEGRER
+3390 IQVEGRER

-3585 NISSVTDILKT
+3585 NIYSVTDILKT

-3993 YGDAYSQLAFAD
+3993 HGNAYSQLAFAD